1 MAKRNKKAL
10 VIIARDP
17 LVGQVKTRLNPFL
30 DLQTTCELYT
40 CFLSDTLDTICAVES
55 ADYFIGI
62 YPSSTSGYF
71 ERLDPLLS
79 VSTFIQEGKDLGD
92 RMKYTFSAR
101 FSDGYEVYN
110 IVLYS

>member
-1 MAKRNKKAL
+1 MAKQNKNAL
-10 VIIARDP
+10 VVFARDP

-40 CFLSDTLDTICAVES
+40 CFLSDTLDTIRAVES

-71 ERLDPLLS
+71 ERLDPSLS
-79 VSTFIQEGKDLGD
+79 MSTFIQEGKDLGD
-92 RMKYTFSAR
+92 RM
-101 FSDGYEVYN
+101 
-110 IVLYS
+110 